1 LAGLI
6 IPPKIAV
13 SYSDEIGKEKLM
25 NLRGCRGDIS
35 RIIIDGKEPKSLYCK
50 KCGVKLD
57 NYLIQD
63 SLNKFDEDT
72 GKPIY
77 VLGWKCPNNKIFST
91 GHTRVIQNHSSLITV
106 NDKGEYIKY
115 DGDIYESSYG
125 DEEDEF

>member
-1 LAGLI
+1 
-6 IPPKIAV
+6 
-13 SYSDEIGKEKLM
+13 M
-25 NLRGCRGDIS
+25 NLRGHRGDIG

-77 VLGWKCPNNKIFST
+77 VLGWECPNNKIFST
-91 GHTRVIQNHSSLITV
+91 CHTRVIQNHSSLITV